1 MPEEIEIIRNEI
13 YARHGY
19 SFRNLKMRRI
29 FDAKEW
35 YIPMAVDI
43 RDQFT
48 EIEVQNIDMLYHYED
63 YYDEYYDGF
72 GR

>member
-1 MPEEIEIIRNEI
+1 MPEEIEIISDEIHARN
-13 YARHGY
+13 GY
-19 SFRNLKMRRI
+19 SFRNLKIRRI

-35 YIPMAVDI
+35 YISMAVDI

-48 EIEVQNIDMLYHYED
+48 EIEAQNIDMLYHYN
-63 YYDEYYDGF
+63 EYYDGF